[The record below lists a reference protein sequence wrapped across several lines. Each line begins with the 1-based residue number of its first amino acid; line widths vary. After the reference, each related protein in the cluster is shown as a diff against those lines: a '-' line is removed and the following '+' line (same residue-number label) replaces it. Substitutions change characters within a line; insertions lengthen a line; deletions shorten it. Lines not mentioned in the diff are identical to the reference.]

1 MSLGPQLD
9 PAKVMPWYFICLGAP
24 SIICTAVLVI
34 ASLYA
39 LLTYFFGDDQR
50 KRMSLGFLIIS
61 DMLLISIG
69 HILMHYLL
77 AEALDSRSL
86 EVVLSVGLAV
96 FNVANLLFVKPKMNK
111 LK

>member
-1 MSLGPQLD
+1 
-9 PAKVMPWYFICLGAP
+9 
-24 SIICTAVLVI
+24 
-34 ASLYA
+34 
-39 LLTYFFGDDQR
+39 
-50 KRMSLGFLIIS
+50 MSLGFLIIS